1 MPAISYDTSMP
12 LDPALQSQLTNFRA
26 LIEHSSDVIIISD
39 KDGIERYISPSVV
52 RVLGYEPEELLL
64 RSQYVLH
71 HPDDR
76 DRVRRTFFDFVR
88 SESATPII
96 FSFRFLHKNGT
107 WRWIEATASNQ
118 LQNPLIQ
125 GIILNFRDITERKEL
140 EAQIERTAERFHAM
154 IANIADYIQIYDKNG
169 KMLFTSKPTMYPIE
183 VINQSDEMFWWI
195 HPDDR
200 PRVIDAFRK
209 VVFGEVPD
217 AKEEYRTFDANGVM
231 RYVETYASNQF
242 DNEAVGGLLAN
253 MRDITERKQFE
264 EALRQAKEK
273 AESDAR
279 EIERSNLEIRLK
291 NRELK
296 KLNDEKNELMQIVT
310 HDLKN
315 PLYNLQHEARSILEN
330 PEEAVQHTEQVLRC
344 ADKMLSLITNFLSIH
359 SIESGKMLMHVG
371 PVDLLEQINRVVQLY
386 KEPLRQKQLSV
397 TINWPG
403 GPSEIRTDENAVSQ
417 VLDNLVSNAIKYS
430 PVGQGIRIDVTRGDE
445 SMIIRVQDEGAGIP
459 LEEADK
465 LFRKFSR
472 LSTRPTAGESSN
484 GLGLAIAKKLVHL
497 LQGDIWYENHTGKG
511 ATFAFELPVN
521 LT

>member
-1 MPAISYDTSMP
+1 MP
-12 LDPALQSQLTNFRA
+12 LDSALQSQLTNFRA

-39 KDGIERYISPSVV
+39 KDGIERYVSPSVV
-52 RVLGYEPEELLL
+52 RVLGYQPEELLS
-64 RSQYVLH
+64 RSQYLLH

-76 DRVRRTFFDFVR
+76 DRVRKTFFDFVT
-88 SESATPII
+88 SCCATPIV

-118 LQNPLIQ
+118 LENPLIQ
-125 GIILNFRDITERKEL
+125 GIILNFRDISDRKEL
-140 EAQIERTAERFHAM
+140 EAQIERNAERFRAM
-154 IANIADYIQIYDKNG
+154 IANIADFIQIFDKNG
-169 KMLFTSKPTMYPIE
+169 KLLFTSKPTIYPVE
-183 VINQSDEMFWWI
+183 VINQSDELLWWV
-195 HPDDR
+195 HPEDR
-200 PRVIDAFRK
+200 PRVTEAFHK
-209 VVFGEVPD
+209 IVSGEIPEVK
-217 AKEEYRTFDANGVM
+217 AEYRTIDENGVM

-242 DNEAVGGLLAN
+242 DNEAVGGLLTN
-253 MRDITERKQFE
+253 IRDITERKEFE
-264 EALRQAKEK
+264 EVLRQAKEK
-273 AESDAR
+273 AETDAR

-296 KLNDEKNELMQIVT
+296 KLNDEKNELMQMVT

-315 PLYNLQHEARSILEN
+315 PLYNLQHEARSILAN
-330 PEEAVQHTEQVLRC
+330 PDEAVQHTAQVLRC

-359 SIESGKMLMHVG
+359 SIESGRILMHFE

-386 KEPLRQKQLSV
+386 EEALRQKRLSV

-403 GPSEIRTDENAVSQ
+403 GPTAIRTDENAVSQ

-430 PVGQGIRIDVTRGDE
+430 PVGASVSIDVTRAEE
-445 SMIIRVQDEGAGIP
+445 SLIIRVQDEGTGIP
-459 LEEADK
+459 LDEADK

-497 LQGDIWYENHTGKG
+497 LQGDIWYENHAGKG

-521 LT
+521 PSA